1 MIDKKFAK
9 GQTVTV
15 SQLLEGED
23 ESPATDKKDKNVA
36 TVPDTQERG
45 TNENN
50 ASLRQSQQQES

>member
-23 ESPATDKKDKNVA
+23 ENLVMEKRDKNIA
-36 TVPDTQERG
+36 TVSDTQERG
-45 TNENN
+45 TNEDNIPLKQN
-50 ASLRQSQQQES
+50 Q